1 MAPDAA
7 IQPQHPALMI
17 ATGTHRQ
24 GHPMRRKITAL
35 ALATLAVLA
44 AAGSAQARMP
54 SPEKVFKA
62 WDKNA
67 DGGIDKDEWIAAG
80 RKEKRFTQADTDGD
94 GKVSLEE
101 LRAGMARMKARPAAS
116 TGEQTPPAE
125 H

>member
-1 MAPDAA
+1 
-7 IQPQHPALMI
+7 
-17 ATGTHRQ
+17 
-24 GHPMRRKITAL
+24 MRRKITAL
-35 ALATLAVLA
+35 ALATLAALA

-54 SPEKVFKA
+54 SPEKIFKA

>member
-1 MAPDAA
+1 
-7 IQPQHPALMI
+7 
-17 ATGTHRQ
+17 
-24 GHPMRRKITAL
+24 MRRKITAL

-54 SPEKVFKA
+54 SPEKIFKA

-67 DGGIDKDEWIAAG
+67 DGGIDKDAG

-116 TGEQTPPAE
+116 TSEQAPPAE